1 MEEDNENK
9 VRLISSEETD
19 YGSKKKP
26 LLSSFFRKMLVSERN
41 TVDPYDPSVD
51 MTRQD
56 IEEYIG
62 TSWEVIKKRLNGS
75 KPIERD
81 FVIAL
86 CFAFRL
92 SAIDANRALSIAG
105 FPLLCKDDKSLIEQR
120 LGYKDQAECSEN
132 GRDAEIIESLN
143 NNMQKRKT
151 LFQINTELCA
161 KGMKILNIM
170 GKSKSTY
177 NDPKIKVLKKKIEIE
192 KSFAKY
198 NPYDSLMSEYDID
211 LYHICISLLLEEN
224 GKKMEINLSSD
235 GTGYIYDDINLQ
247 KGSIIDFSSLS
258 TNNKFYGFFDELNS
272 LINREKK
279 KIFIQLDDTKNYRSR
294 VSAKF
299 INKKLHVFGETFVF
313 SIPENNNYLFID
325 YYDKKYNIILSHRS
339 LFMYQ
344 KIGENEYSKYQ
355 KNFKPDRKKIAE
367 FRSLSEFKYEKKS
380 INSPDYYSYQEL
392 KHLVEDIEELKEN
405 LKEKKE
411 FILNPDI
418 FWGPNSEKEMC
429 DYLGVTDKFGFYI
442 DNSLYEDEEE
452 IYIPKTKT
460 IYDDINGTTV
470 KITIADIENGCS
482 FGLNYEEIKE
492 ILASYQSIDLW
503 IKSI

>member
-1 MEEDNENK
+1 MAEDKGENI
-9 VRLISSEETD
+9 RLISSEETD
-19 YGSKKKP
+19 FGSKKKP
-26 LLSSFFRKMLVSERN
+26 SLSSFFRKMLVSERN

-56 IEEYIG
+56 IEEYMG
-62 TSWEVIKKRLNGS
+62 TSWEVIKKRLNGN

-132 GRDAEIIESLN
+132 RRDAEIIESLN

-151 LFQINTELCA
+151 LFQINTELCDN
-161 KGMKILNIM
+161 GMKPLNTM
-170 GKSKSTY
+170 GKSKPSY
-177 NDPKIKVLKKKIEIE
+177 KDPKINIIKEEIKISKK
-192 KSFAKY
+192 FAQY
-198 NPYDSLMSEYDID
+198 NPYDSLMFEYDINS
-211 LYHICISLLLEEN
+211 YCIYTSLLLEEN
-224 GKKMEINLSSD
+224 GENTKIDLYSDESGNIYSETNLS
-235 GTGYIYDDINLQ
+235 TGSRAEFASVPVDD
-247 KGSIIDFSSLS
+247 
-258 TNNKFYGFFDELNS
+258 KFHKFFDELNS
-272 LINREKK
+272 ILNREKK

-325 YYDKKYNIILSHRS
+325 YYDKKYNVSLSHRS
-339 LFMYQ
+339 LFMHQ
-344 KIGENEYSKYQ
+344 KMDKNEYSKYQ
-355 KNFKPDRKKIAE
+355 KKFKSDSKKIAE
-367 FRSLSEFKYEKKS
+367 FRSLSEFKYENKS
-380 INSPDYYSYQEL
+380 IDSPDFYSYQEL
-392 KHLVEDIEELKEN
+392 ERMVEDIEKLKEN

-429 DYLGVTDKFGFYI
+429 DCLGVTDKFDFYI
-442 DNSLYEDEEE
+442 DNSLFEYPED
-452 IYIPKTKT
+452 IYIPKKRT

-470 KITIADIENGCS
+470 KITIDDIVDGCLL
-482 FGLNYEEIKE
+482 GLSYEEIKE

>member
-1 MEEDNENK
+1 MVN
-9 VRLISSEETD
+9 
-19 YGSKKKP
+19 
-26 LLSSFFRKMLVSERN
+26 
-41 TVDPYDPSVD
+41 
-51 MTRQD
+51 
-56 IEEYIG
+56 
-62 TSWEVIKKRLNGS
+62 
-75 KPIERD
+75 
-81 FVIAL
+81 
-86 CFAFRL
+86 
-92 SAIDANRALSIAG
+92 
-105 FPLLCKDDKSLIEQR
+105 
-120 LGYKDQAECSEN
+120 
-132 GRDAEIIESLN
+132 
-143 NNMQKRKT
+143 
-151 LFQINTELCA
+151 
-161 KGMKILNIM
+161 
-170 GKSKSTY
+170 
-177 NDPKIKVLKKKIEIE
+177 
-192 KSFAKY
+192 
-198 NPYDSLMSEYDID
+198 
-211 LYHICISLLLEEN
+211 
-224 GKKMEINLSSD
+224 
-235 GTGYIYDDINLQ
+235 
-247 KGSIIDFSSLS
+247 
-258 TNNKFYGFFDELNS
+258 
-272 LINREKK
+272 
-279 KIFIQLDDTKNYRSR
+279 
-294 VSAKF
+294 
-299 INKKLHVFGETFVF
+299 
-313 SIPENNNYLFID
+313 
-325 YYDKKYNIILSHRS
+325 YDKKYNIILSHRS

-429 DYLGVTDKFGFYI
+429 DYLGVTDIFGFYI

-460 IYDDINGTTV
+460 IYDDINSTTV